1 MIEYNYTVD
10 NAKANGIVQVFDL
23 SGNTVVQIRDLNPK
37 ATQFYDAKNVPIQF
51 KVVGQNVV
59 LTGMHS
65 SFTVSTAAAAS
76 RIVRKGEAP
85 MPSAAA
91 SSALPDGERLAGNAE
106 HNDAIAAEIGRIRK
120 EIAELKVILA
130 AAGNREPA
138 PNLAATA
145 EGPSVAAEEASVVI
159 VSFGNNSRQFDPA
172 DEQKSQLA
180 ALSRS
185 ARTISIRGY
194 TDSEFPT
201 PGSTALARARAEAAK
216 RYLISM
222 GVTPKKIKLGYEPA
236 GKFIADNGSTAGKA
250 ANRRVEIGGS

>member
-1 MIEYNYTVD
+1 VIEYNYTVD

-23 SGNTVVQIRDLNPK
+23 SGNTVVQVRDLNPK
-37 ATQFYDAKNVPIQF
+37 ATHFYDANNAPIQF

-76 RIVRKGEAP
+76 RVVRKGGAS
-85 MPSAAA
+85 MPAAA
-91 SSALPDGERLAGNAE
+91 APVPAASERLAANAE
-106 HNDAIAAEIGRIRK
+106 HSEAIAAEIGRIRK

-138 PNLAATA
+138 STLAATA
-145 EGPSVAAEEASVVI
+145 EVPSVAAEEASVVI
-159 VSFGNNSRQFDPA
+159 VSFENNSRQFDPA

-185 ARTISIRGY
+185 ARTISVRGY